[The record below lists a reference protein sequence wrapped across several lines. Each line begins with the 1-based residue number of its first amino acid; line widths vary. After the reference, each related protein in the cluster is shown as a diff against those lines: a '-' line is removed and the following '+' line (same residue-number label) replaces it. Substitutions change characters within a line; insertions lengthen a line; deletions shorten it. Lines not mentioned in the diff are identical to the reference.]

1 MKERLVSATIA
12 FSLLFVAYLANAA
25 GDALNPVETLTTQ
38 PSASTEA
45 DEATKVSGAAC
56 TTDRETCL
64 LVGDEYRYALT
75 FEIAGDNLV
84 LKDRVF
90 LVPKKDKN
98 GKKIKE
104 ADTEGISFGDG
115 IFYLVGSHGRNKE
128 GKKEDSRYFVYRI
141 PAKALKGGDL
151 GSEDDIS
158 DAVDVSSR
166 LEEILKQKKAL
177 KDANKLAPEE
187 GGTNIEGIV
196 VLGDKLFVGF
206 RGPLLG
212 GEAVIGEAS
221 VNEIFDGA
229 PGDFEL
235 HPVDLGEG
243 QAVRDLAAYK
253 NDLLILS
260 GPQDREGGTAAVY
273 KWSTGGDAVKLAEL
287 DPAGSPDRQPETLMV
302 LETSEDAIRCL
313 VFDDGDKSANPRI
326 YEIPV
331 AP

>member
-1 MKERLVSATIA
+1 MNRPIVSATMA
-12 FSLLFVAYLANAA
+12 FSLLFAAHLANAA
-25 GDALNPVETLTTQ
+25 GDALSPVAILRPQ

-56 TTDRETCL
+56 TTDQETCL

-90 LVPKKDKN
+90 LVTKKDKN

-104 ADTEGISFGDG
+104 ADTEGISFSDG

-128 GKKEDSRYFVYRI
+128 GNKGDPRYFAYRV
-141 PAKALKGGDL
+141 PATALKGGDL

-158 DAVDVSSR
+158 HSVEVSSR

-177 KDANKLAPEE
+177 KDANKLAPEK
-187 GGTNIEGIV
+187 GGTNIEGIA
-196 VLGDKLFVGF
+196 VLGDKFFVGF
-206 RGPLLG
+206 RGPLLD

-221 VNEIFDGA
+221 VKEIFDGA

-235 HPVDLGEG
+235 HPVDLGKG

-253 NDLLILS
+253 NDVLILA
-260 GPQDREGGTAAVY
+260 GPQDRDGGKAAVY
-273 KWSTGGDAVKLAEL
+273 KWTPGGEAVKLAEL

-302 LETSEDAIRCL
+302 LETSEDAVRCL

-331 AP
+331 TP